1 MKRILQLSL
10 LVIAMFI
17 NAQYYR
23 FEYELSIKED
33 TLDSKPEK
41 FNTALEIL
49 PDLKKYY
56 DMDIFQ
62 ADSINKKKGSSGYM
76 DTGFKQNLLK
86 LKSDQINQTF
96 QSVSSSDWYR
106 LKSKDLFDWKITH
119 ENKTEKGYKLQKA
132 TTVFGGRIWTAWFTQ
147 DIPIPEGPYK
157 FSGLPGLIVELY
169 DSRNHYHYILTKVNK
184 LETPT
189 DTYNIIE
196 KWKGKKAIDITLETY
211 QKLLL
216 EHYNEPFKN
225 ELSSSSF
232 IYIDAIAGKRYTK
245 VEELR
250 EARIDERSRIKRNY
264 NPIELDK
271 AVKYP
276 D

>member
-1 MKRILQLSL
+1 MKRILQLLL
-10 LVIAMFI
+10 LVIIIFA
-17 NAQYYR
+17 NAQVYR

-41 FNTALEIL
+41 FNTALEIH

-62 ADSINKKKGSSGYM
+62 ADSINKKKGSNGYM

-106 LKSKDLFDWKITH
+106 LKSKDVFDWKITH

-132 TTVFGGRIWTAWFTQ
+132 TTAFGGRKWTAWFTQ

-157 FSGLPGLIVELY
+157 FSGLPGLIVEIY
-169 DSRNHYHYILTKVNK
+169 DSKNHYHYILTKVSK
-184 LETPT
+184 LENPT

-196 KWKGKKAIDITLETY
+196 KWKGKKAIDIILETY

-216 EHYNEPFKN
+216 EYYNEPFKN
-225 ELSSSSF
+225 LLSSSSF
-232 IYIDAIAGKRYTK
+232 EHYDAIAGKRYTK

-250 EARIDERSRIKRNY
+250 EARINKQKRIKANY
-264 NPIELDK
+264 NPLELDK
-271 AVKYP
+271 R
-276 D
+276 